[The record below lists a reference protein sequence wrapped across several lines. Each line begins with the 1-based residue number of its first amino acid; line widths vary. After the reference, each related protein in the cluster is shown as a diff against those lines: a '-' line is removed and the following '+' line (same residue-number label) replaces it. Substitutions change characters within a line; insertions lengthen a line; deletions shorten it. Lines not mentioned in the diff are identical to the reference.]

1 LTFGGAPKA
10 SSNRKGKEV
19 RIFLLTALVSCDS
32 LETALKKTAEVP
44 AEALIEASH
53 EVEKGKQAFF
63 SQLDEEFG
71 PALGDIDSIVLILE
85 YLMTLESSLNEDF
98 LKSLLRSKSEE
109 QIDALIEKA
118 PEALRPKLVEL
129 KEKIVLESKSLIER

>member
-1 LTFGGAPKA
+1 M
-10 SSNRKGKEV
+10 
-19 RIFLLTALVSCDS
+19 RIFLLTTLVSCGS

-53 EVEKGKQAFF
+53 EVERGKQTFF

-109 QIDALIEKA
+109 QVDALIEKA

-129 KEKIVLESKSLIER
+129 KEKIVLESKSLIERKK